1 MTTLVCS
8 ANSLSFNFLHD
19 VILLFVVANEPEV
32 SPIGL
37 GYVRVQE

>member
-1 MTTLVCS
+1 MTTLDCI
-8 ANSLSFNFLHD
+8 ANSCNFLHD

-37 GYVRVQE
+37 GYFRVQE